1 MFGSPQQYFGWRRA
15 LALLIFLCAL
25 AGLMSG
31 VSLTERPD
39 VVSSSLVTKAYYAL
53 GLFVVGGLDIGT
65 PVGGPIYGRVLLWF
79 AYFAA
84 PLLAASAVIDAMI
97 RVISPERWEL
107 SRLRNHIIIVGAD
120 ELTTSFLRVL
130 RNKHPNQAIVVVDSS
145 IDIIRQ
151 DELRQTFRAKVLVSD
166 VTHDFVLSRLRL
178 HRARR
183 VLLLG
188 NDNFQAYE
196 AATKILT
203 RRPQL
208 AGRVI
213 VHVPSLRFL
222 RAMSDT
228 RVAQQCIVFNSYHL
242 AAKGLV
248 QGHLVSHFEA
258 TAEQDNVVIAGF
270 GLFGQTILEELQRLA
285 PGDIERVALIDL
297 DAHRRVQVVEEQNS
311 LGNDYELAVFEG
323 DVSHPEVWRQ
333 LRETIDLNEFTPT
346 VLMSTGATE
355 HNLRTALWIKQ
366 RHPNALVFARS
377 ADESQFAHEV
387 AEQNGISSF
396 GITQLVESNIPDEWL

>member
-1 MFGSPQQYFGWRRA
+1 
-15 LALLIFLCAL
+15 
-25 AGLMSG
+25 
-31 VSLTERPD
+31 
-39 VVSSSLVTKAYYAL
+39 
-53 GLFVVGGLDIGT
+53 
-65 PVGGPIYGRVLLWF
+65 
-79 AYFAA
+79 
-84 PLLAASAVIDAMI
+84 MI

-107 SRLRNHIIIVGAD
+107 SRLRNHIVIVGAG

-130 RNKHPNQAIVVVDSS
+130 REKDSKQPIVIVDNAIDP
-145 IDIIRQ
+145 IRQ
-151 DELRQTFRAKVLVSD
+151 DELRQTFGAKVLVSD

-188 NDNFQAYE
+188 SDNFQAYE
-196 AATKILT
+196 AATKILA

-208 AGRVI
+208 AGRV
-213 VHVPSLRFL
+213 VMHVPSLRFL

-228 RVAQQCIVFNSYHL
+228 RIAQQCVVFNSYHL

-248 QGHLVSHFEA
+248 QGHLLAHFES
-258 TAEQDNVVIAGF
+258 TNERDSVVIAGF

-285 PGDIERVALIDL
+285 PGEFERVAIIDL
-297 DAHRRVQVVEEQNS
+297 DAHRRIQVVQEQNAIGTGYD
-311 LGNDYELAVFEG
+311 LDVFQG

-333 LRETIDLNEFTPT
+333 LTTSIDLNQFTPT
-346 VLMSTGATE
+346 VLMSTGANE
-355 HNLRTALWIKQ
+355 HNLRTALWIRQ

-387 AEQNGISSF
+387 AAQSGITSF
-396 GITQLVESNIPDEWL
+396 GITQLVESNIPHEWLT